1 MLDQIKIDYYSIP
14 ESSSAQLKN
23 ADANTIVVCRDSDLN
38 SDSQEML
45 KKMLSAVKL
54 SDSAIEILRLK
65 QDQLYPLHQCFSLN
79 RQMTCLVFGFAP
91 KDVGMNINASK
102 YSPISFRDHKIVFSD
117 SLTQLINQPAL
128 KKPLWQSLQ
137 HIYLKK

>member
-1 MLDQIKIDYYSIP
+1 MLDQINIEYYSIP

-23 ADANTIVVCRDSDLN
+23 ADANTIVICRDNDLN
-38 SDSQEML
+38 TESQEML

-54 SDSAIEILRLK
+54 SDSAIEVLALPYNES
-65 QDQLYPLHQCFSLN
+65 YPLHQCFATKKEI
-79 RQMTCLVFGFAP
+79 TCLVFGLTP
-91 KDVGMNINASK
+91 KDVGMNIQAAK
-102 YSPISFRDHKIVFSD
+102 YSPISFKDHKIVFSD
-117 SLTQLINQPAL
+117 SLSQLISQPAL